1 MQHRTSTPHVR
12 VRARQPVRGRARKPG
27 ETRAAVQGASL
38 TGPTFAGP
46 AGPDLVGTTL
56 AGPQLA
62 AAIAHEID
70 QPLAAIALHG
80 ELALRSLGR
89 EHPASAA
96 VLSLLAACDNASA
109 ILRAMRL
116 LAEPAAFAPEPCKLD
131 DAVDAVLTAAAG
143 RLARHG
149 VQVDLDLPANLPALL
164 SHPIQLQQ
172 LLRNLVDNAIEA
184 ATAGGAA
191 AAAPRLRITARGS
204 GRQLIVT
211 VADNGCGLPPGAP
224 LFAAGF
230 TTRAG
235 SHGMGLAICA
245 AIAEAHG
252 GAIKASPADGGGALF
267 ELRFCTA

>member
-1 MQHRTSTPHVR
+1 MQHRTSAPHVR

-27 ETRAAVQGASL
+27 EMRAAVQGASL

-46 AGPDLVGTTL
+46 GLAGANL

-89 EHPASAA
+89 DHPASAA
-96 VLSLLAACDNASA
+96 VLSLLAACDNAGA

-116 LAEPAAFAPEPCKLD
+116 LAEPAAFAPQPCKLD
-131 DAVDAVLTAAAG
+131 DAVDAVLTAAAS

-149 VQVDLDLPANLPALL
+149 MQVDLDLPANLPALL

-191 AAAPRLRITARGS
+191 AAGAPPRLRITARGS

-235 SHGMGLAICA
+235 GHGMGLAICA

-252 GAIKASPADGGGALF
+252 GAIKASPADGGGAQF